1 MKNSLKTDLILL
13 HAPSVYDFRKKSIMF
28 GPVSDLV
35 PSSPIFEMY
44 PIGFLTMAN
53 YLAKRG
59 LNVRII
65 NLAYRMFHDADFDVE
80 KFIRRLKTK
89 AFGIDLHWLP
99 HCQGSQEIA
108 KIVKK
113 YHPEKPVIFGG
124 FSSSYFYKELIEFE
138 TVDYII
144 RGDSAEE
151 PLYNL
156 VSLIKEAGSRAAG
169 LWEDGKVRSIDLTA
183 AGNKAMAVGESMGA
197 AITGENIPIRD
208 SSSSTALQGSQTGP
222 DSADTG
228 ISLFNAANEER
239 LKSIPNLVWKT
250 GGQEG
255 QIHSNEI
262 KCISGDLQEID
273 FDYRIMFKE
282 VLKYRDIRSIVPF
295 CDWFRYPITTIPVVR
310 GCSNNCSNC
319 GGSKHAFEIFGRR
332 SAPAFR
338 DPGKLVREIR
348 TIRKYINSP
357 IFLLGDLN
365 SNGKEYVMEFFKFA
379 KDLDKGLQI
388 FFEFFTPPKEWFFDE
403 ASKVFSKV
411 CYEIS
416 PDSHDEEIRKIMG
429 KSFSNE
435 EMIKSIEYALL
446 SGAARFDLYFMT
458 GLPHQ
463 TKKSILE
470 TVDFSREVYER
481 LGWDKRFAPFISPMA
496 PFLDPGSRAFENPGK
511 FGYKLLFRTLKE
523 HIEAITMPSWKYI
536 LNYESDYITN
546 DDLVYATY
554 DAALGLNLLKA
565 KSGSIS
571 ENVMQDN
578 KARTERAI
586 QIMKRIDGIM
596 EIDDKKLREVK
607 LGELGKETYKYSL
620 STVCEKKELEFPLS
634 NKSFN
639 WFEIIKTS
647 ITDK

>member
-1 MKNSLKTDLILL
+1 MKNSIKTDLILL
-13 HAPSVYDFRKKSIMF
+13 HAPSVYDFRNKSIMF

-44 PIGFLTMAN
+44 PIGFLTMTN

-80 KFIRRLKTK
+80 KFIRNLKTK

-113 YHPEKPVIFGG
+113 YHPDTPVIFGG

-138 TVDYII
+138 PVDYII

-151 PLYNL
+151 PLYKL
-156 VSLIKEAGSRAAG
+156 VSLIRE
-169 LWEDGKVRSIDLTA
+169 
-183 AGNKAMAVGESMGA
+183 
-197 AITGENIPIRD
+197 TG
-208 SSSSTALQGSQTGP
+208 
-222 DSADTG
+222 SAD
-228 ISLFNAANEER
+228 ISRFNIANEER
-239 LKSIPNLVWKT
+239 LKLIPNLVWKT
-250 GGQEG
+250 GGQDG
-255 QIHSNEI
+255 QIHANEI
-262 KCISGDLQEID
+262 KCISSDLQEID
-273 FDYRIMFKE
+273 FDYRVMFKE
-282 VLKYRDIRSIVPF
+282 VMKYRDIRSIVPF

-310 GCSNNCSNC
+310 GCNNNCSNC
-319 GGSKHAFEIFGRR
+319 GGSKYAFEVFGRR
-332 SAPAFR
+332 VAPAFR
-338 DPGKLVREIR
+338 DPGKLVQEIK

-379 KDLDKGLQI
+379 KELDKDLQI

-435 EMIKSIEYALL
+435 DMIKSIEYALF

-511 FGYKLLFRTLKE
+511 FGYKLLFKTLKE

-554 DAALGLNLLKA
+554 DAALGLNQLKA

-586 QIMKRIDGIM
+586 QIMQRIDVIM
-596 EIDDKKLREVK
+596 KIDDKELREVK

-647 ITDK
+647 LINK